1 MVCVI
6 LSPDPVRLLTR
17 PLSFF
22 SFVYYI
28 VFPINPTLWQNKP
41 GLYKSPEQ
49 SVASLFTRWTG
60 QFYARSKS
68 SLDGRRVRKDPKF
81 RRTMQE
87 AGEFGKASKAVREL
101 YWQMPEEKRK
111 HGMYGRLTGK
121 MRKLLKAGK
130 SLEEAKLALMQELD
144 MAAVADMQKPV
155 QKNIP
160 AAGFTEQLLQKV
172 FAGEGN
178 ALPDVIFTERISR
191 DEVVGRRTI
200 KAE

>member
-1 MVCVI
+1 MAKQ
-6 LSPDPVRLLTR
+6 TG
-17 PLSFF
+17 PLQITGTIGGITF
-22 SFVYYI
+22 Y
-28 VFPINPTLWQNKP
+28 
-41 GLYKSPEQ
+41 EMD
-49 SVASLFTRWTG
+49 G

-87 AGEFGKASKAVREL
+87 AGEFGKASKAAREL

-144 MAAVADMQKPV
+144 IAPVADMQEPV

-160 AAGFTEQLLQKV
+160 AVRFAEQLLQEI
-172 FAGEGN
+172 FAGERN
-178 ALPDVIFTERISR
+178 ALPDIVFTEMISR

-200 KAE
+200 KAG